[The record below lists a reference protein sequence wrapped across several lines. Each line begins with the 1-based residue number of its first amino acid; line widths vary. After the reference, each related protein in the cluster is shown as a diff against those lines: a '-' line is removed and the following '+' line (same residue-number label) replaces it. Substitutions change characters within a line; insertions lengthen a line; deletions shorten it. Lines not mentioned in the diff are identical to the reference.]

1 MQILALIILYVC
13 ILFVIDC
20 FGDSLK
26 YDKPFKK
33 IALDKLDN
41 YQSKTKVLNS
51 LLATLIKPLEEKI
64 KNSFFKKHIKKG

>member
-1 MQILALIILYVC
+1 MQIVMLIILYVC

-33 IALDKLDN
+33 IAIEKLDT
-41 YQSKTKVLNS
+41 YQRKTNFLNGFF
-51 LLATLIKPLEEKI
+51 ATLIKPLAGKI
-64 KNSFFKKHIKKG
+64 KNLLFNKYIKKE